1 MKHTRML
8 WTREEEEQLRAL
20 MLSGKSKE
28 AVAKK
33 LNRTPT
39 AIQTKAG
46 KLKLPLRRP
55 QRREMTQIS
64 ELVGSGKILID
75 KMPRGSVEYWITVH
89 RADDDTTSGQG
100 SIHDQYSHPARIVA
114 DRPTG
119 SR

>member
-20 MLSGKSKE
+20 ILSGKSKE

-64 ELVGSGKILID
+64 ELVRGGKILI
-75 KMPRGSVEYWITVH
+75 R
-89 RADDDTTSGQG
+89 
-100 SIHDQYSHPARIVA
+100 
-114 DRPTG
+114 
-119 SR
+119 